1 MNIAKAAARAIVA
14 GVVATT
20 AAFGVAGQAR
30 AVTSNG
36 CTATPLTPS
45 FSHIDPAGQK
55 VLRFTVRLTCA
66 ALRSVLVQH
75 EIREQDIL
83 TSQLIRSSAFS
94 RSFVTGGT
102 ATFSVYS
109 TVPDTELGAEELFHR
124 LRIRV
129 TVAGIPTPWSAWDSS
144 AVVSA

>member
-1 MNIAKAAARAIVA
+1 MNIPKVAARAVVA
-14 GVVATT
+14 GVVATS
-20 AAFGVAGQAR
+20 AAFGVAGQAQ
-30 AVTSNG
+30 AVSSNG